1 MANQK
6 APSYFY
12 VGNTAPSKIKTTKPS
27 SKSKNKNETD
37 VFNPLFNFDKAFGQ
51 KFGQIKPVDVGSSQ
65 PFISLK
71 ILDLAGNE
79 KSNLNVNFFQK
90 QINFNEI
97 NKEGR
102 YTDRPLISL
111 KSVEITTDQSS
122 GYIYFTNVTINLKI
136 HKKDD
141 LADRAILGLL
151 FPGCPL
157 LMEYGWNS
165 KDEWLNKSKQKLLL
179 NVVSYDITLDESGQA
194 DLTVKC
200 LAFNDILDNT
210 IIGDLNTLEFS
221 NDLVQKEELNGLFAN
236 YNALKSFLEYL
247 EGLEKNGSKNVN
259 DYSILA
265 KSVKTYRNLQQKTE
279 GKISKNFQDYLKKLS
294 DKKLRGQL
302 DFGKKNTKIDVIALH
317 DVVFTLCDETFNSMS
332 GLIPV
337 AKFEVVYGALNDQC
351 FGYSGT
357 SIADFPIDYNKFQ
370 QWIRQRSSEGQNT
383 IYVKDLLNGLC
394 REFVENEEFLR
405 QSSKSK
411 GKPFQQPDIAINFIN
426 TGDVLTLFI
435 IDAKS
440 GVPPTTNQIK
450 DEKKLSLKDAQ
461 DKILNGTDIPIITLG
476 HANSFIKNVTFSRID
491 DAYMESVL
499 IERSLNNS
507 YYTPRSNIL
516 NDQLQGAQATQTP
529 LTLPLQGTAK
539 CIGHVGWMPFR
550 AFYLSS
556 GIFLIDAIYIIKKVT
571 HTLSIEG
578 FETQLEFFWH

>member
-6 APSYFY
+6 EPSYFY
-12 VGNTAPSKIKTTKPS
+12 IGKYAPEKYQTKTLS
-27 SKSKNKNETD
+27 NKSKEKND
-37 VFNPLFNFDKAFGQ
+37 KNIFNPLFNFDKSFGE
-51 KFGQIKPVDVGSSQ
+51 KFSQIKPVDVGSSQ
-65 PFISLK
+65 PFIDLK
-71 ILDLAGNE
+71 ILDLGGKV
-79 KSNLNVNFFQK
+79 KSNLNIDFFQK

-97 NKEGR
+97 KGVGR

-221 NDLVQKEELNGLFAN
+221 NDNVQKEELNGLFAN
-236 YNALKSFLEYL
+236 YNALTSFLDYL

-259 DYSILA
+259 DYSLLA
-265 KSVKTYRNLQQKTE
+265 KSVKSYRNLQQRTE
-279 GKISKNFQDYLKKLS
+279 GKISENFQKYLKNLA
-294 DKKLRGQL
+294 DKNLRNKIS
-302 DFGKKNTKIDVIALH
+302 FGKKNTKIDVVALH
-317 DVVFTLCDETFNSMS
+317 DVIYTLCDETFTSMS
-332 GLIPV
+332 ALVPV
-337 AKFEVVYGALNDQC
+337 TKFEVVYGAFNDQC
-351 FGYSGT
+351 LEFSGE
-357 SIADFPIDYNKFQ
+357 SIADFPIDYNKLI

-394 REFVENEEFLR
+394 REFVENEEYLR
-405 QSSKSK
+405 QSSRSQ
-411 GKPFQQPDIAINFIN
+411 GLPFQQPDIAINFIN

-435 IDAKS
+435 IDAKT
-440 GVPPTTNQIK
+440 GIPPTTNQIK
-450 DEKKLSLKDAQ
+450 GEKKLSLKDAQ
-461 DKILNGTDIPIITLG
+461 DKILNGTDIPIISLG
-476 HANSFIKNVTFSRID
+476 NANSFIKNVTFSRID
-491 DAYMESVL
+491 DAYMETVL

-516 NDQLQGAQATQTP
+516 NDQLQGAQATETP
-529 LTLPLQGTAK
+529 LTLPLQGTAR

-571 HTLSIEG
+571 HTLSQEG